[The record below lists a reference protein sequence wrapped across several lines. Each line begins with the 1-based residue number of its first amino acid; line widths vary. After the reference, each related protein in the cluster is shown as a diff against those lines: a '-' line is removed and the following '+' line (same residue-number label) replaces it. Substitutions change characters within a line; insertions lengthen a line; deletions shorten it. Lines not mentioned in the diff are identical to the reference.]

1 MNESLSNMKIIPS
14 YPVRPARPAR
24 ERESG
29 ERHKSPPGSTAEDP
43 GRNRPDELPDGDQDK
58 PTIDEYI

>member
-1 MNESLSNMKIIPS
+1 MSDPLNGIKHILPT

-29 ERHKSPPGSTAEDP
+29 DRHRKAPAP
-43 GRNRPDELPDGDQDK
+43 RPDAAPDDDDHK

>member
-1 MNESLSNMKIIPS
+1 MSDPLNGIKHILPT

-29 ERHKSPPGSTAEDP
+29 ERHKKPHDPEPGVK
-43 GRNRPDELPDGDQDK
+43 PDDDENK

>member
-1 MNESLSNMKIIPS
+1 MSDPLNGIKPVLPA

-29 ERHKSPPGSTAEDP
+29 KRHRK
-43 GRNRPDELPDGDQDK
+43 LPDPQPDVTPGDDESK

>member
-1 MNESLSNMKIIPS
+1 MSDPLNSIKHILPT

-29 ERHKSPPGSTAEDP
+29 ERHRKPLDP
-43 GRNRPDELPDGDQDK
+43 DVAPDDDENK

>member
-1 MNESLSNMKIIPS
+1 MSDPLNGIKHILPT

-29 ERHKSPPGSTAEDP
+29 DRHRKAPDP
-43 GRNRPDELPDGDQDK
+43 RPDVAPDDDEHK

>member
-1 MNESLSNMKIIPS
+1 LKGEDGMSDPLNGIKHILPA

-29 ERHKSPPGSTAEDP
+29 ERHRKPPDPQPDVAPDDED
-43 GRNRPDELPDGDQDK
+43 NK